1 MAQNSENAQINSQNS
16 TNYNFTL
23 IQKQLEQQ
31 TTETTYARKKKTN
44 QRETSYSE

>member
-1 MAQNSENAQINSQNS
+1 MAQISENAQINSQNS

-23 IQKQLEQQ
+23 IQKILEQQ
-31 TTETTYARKKKTN
+31 TTETICARKKKKN